1 MTGCGSTLY
10 NLNSVNCLF
19 LLLDE
24 KMGALSLVGHV
35 SKLLNVKKMKHWIR
49 LKVDTKEKLIYN
61 IYVNYVQYINYNV
74 IVTFKDK

>member
-49 LKVDTKEKLIYN
+49 PKVDTKEKLIYN
-61 IYVNYVQYINYNV
+61 IC
-74 IVTFKDK
+74 

>member
-1 MTGCGSTLY
+1 
-10 NLNSVNCLF
+10 
-19 LLLDE
+19 
-24 KMGALSLVGHV
+24 MGALSLVGHV